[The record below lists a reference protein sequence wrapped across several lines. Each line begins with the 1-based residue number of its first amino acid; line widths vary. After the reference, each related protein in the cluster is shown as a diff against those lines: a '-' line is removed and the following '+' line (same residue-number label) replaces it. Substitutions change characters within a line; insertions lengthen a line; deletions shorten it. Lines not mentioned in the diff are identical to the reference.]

1 MQRLT
6 VISSGVSVMPFV
18 PEKSNKRIG
27 QRKNMELFRRR

>member
-6 VISSGVSVMPFV
+6 VISSGVSVMLFV